1 LQSTQLTTR
10 RWKRA
15 PAKSFLTSDDRLVRA
30 SKCNALEL
38 STRSVLCWVREGEH
52 CDGCKLSQRQH
63 TCNRKISTATT
74 TTTYCIFSAFNQRS
88 DLLWRDQDMANTN
101 CY

>member
-10 RWKRA
+10 RWKRT
-15 PAKSFLTSDDRLVRA
+15 PAELFDIWRQTRA

-38 STRSVLCWVREGEH
+38 STRSVLCWVRQGEH

-63 TCNRKISTATT
+63 TCNRKVSTATT